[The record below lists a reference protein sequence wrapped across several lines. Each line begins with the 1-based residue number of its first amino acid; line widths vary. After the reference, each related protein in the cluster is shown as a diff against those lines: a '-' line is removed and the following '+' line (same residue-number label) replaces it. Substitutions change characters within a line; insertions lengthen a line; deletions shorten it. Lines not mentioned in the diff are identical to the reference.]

1 MNKILKRLSIILII
15 SIVLI
20 MITRVSYCV
29 GFTFN
34 PIPSASEVNPGDTV
48 KINLKISDI
57 DAGELGINTF
67 QCVFKYDE
75 DIFEKP
81 EITSKN
87 NWSITYNDKE
97 SSEKYGTML
106 AVIVAPGVKTDQE
119 IGEISLKVKSSAKGK
134 EGNITFS
141 EVTTN
146 DGKENIIDT
155 NKTLNISVKGE
166 GATINNGVVD
176 TNTYTPGRIDNDAT
190 PKIPTTGL
198 NRIIGIIAISIG
210 IIAAVFAYR
219 SYKKYKNIK

>member
-1 MNKILKRLSIILII
+1 MNKILKKLSIILIL
-15 SIVLI
+15 IVLVI
-20 MITRVSYCV
+20 ITKASYGV

-34 PIPSASEVNPGDTV
+34 PVPNVSEVNPGDTV
-48 KINLKISDI
+48 KINLKISNI
-57 DAGELGINTF
+57 EAGELGINTF

-75 DIFEKP
+75 TIFEKP

-97 SSEKYGTML
+97 NSEKYGTML
-106 AVIVAPGVKTDQE
+106 AVIVASGVKTDQE

-134 EGNITFS
+134 EGNVTFS

-155 NKTLNISVKGE
+155 NKTLKISVKGE
-166 GATINNGVVD
+166 GVTINNGTVD
-176 TNTYTPGRIDNDAT
+176 TNTYTPGKIDNDAT
-190 PKIPTTGL
+190 PKIPSTGL
-198 NRIIGIIAISIG
+198 NRIIGIIAILVG
-210 IIAAVFAYR
+210 VFAAIFAYR